1 MSERLKFNEE
11 QKVRRRIRGHEG
23 YRQFPYKDT
32 VDVLTIG
39 IGRNLEAKGLNPDE
53 IELMFD
59 NDFRDAEQ
67 AAASLDCWP
76 GLNEVRRGV
85 LVEMVFQM
93 GLGGVL
99 TFENFLSAAED
110 GDYEEAADEML
121 DSKWARQTP
130 NRARR
135 LLTLSGSVATPTEVR
150 YERVVVPVVWQ
161 SDVPLAEDRVF
172 WVGLPVRPGS
182 LLCSASFSPQIK
194 ERPVRLL
201 CVRRTPDGLA
211 KYDTYRFPR
220 AW

>member
-1 MSERLKFNEE
+1 MSERLNFNEE
-11 QKVRRRIRGHEG
+11 QKVRRRTRQHEG

-32 VDVLTIG
+32 VGVLTIG
-39 IGRNLEAKGLNPDE
+39 IGRNLQSNGLNPDE

-99 TFENFLSAAED
+99 TFENFLAAAAA

-121 DSKWARQTP
+121 DSRWARQTP
-130 NRARR
+130 SRARA
-135 LLTLSGSVATPTEVR
+135 LSDTF
-150 YERVVVPVVWQ
+150 RVGRH
-161 SDVPLAEDRVF
+161 DD
-172 WVGLPVRPGS
+172 
-182 LLCSASFSPQIK
+182 
-194 ERPVRLL
+194 
-201 CVRRTPDGLA
+201 
-211 KYDTYRFPR
+211 
-220 AW
+220 